1 MGCCQSNE
9 KDAMADVHTAEIKMD
24 SRGRPLGQSPPNNG
38 LSQSTPSTASNGLIK
53 EVATP
58 AEPEPTMEPE
68 AEVGLEAAAQAA
80 PTYVPSK
87 RPPAGPSID
96 AQLQAAV
103 KAQEV
108 GGEQPRKSFLENI
121 GKQVSGFFE
130 PVAGVFSQEGEEAE
144 VVVKV
149 EDEGSR
155 KSLIETL
162 GKQVSGFFAPVVGVF
177 SQESKEAEV
186 TVTEGSQDRAAN
198 AGAPARGNDQ

>member
-1 MGCCQSNE
+1 MTPASTVAG
-9 KDAMADVHTAEIKMD
+9 ALPPADVPTPALAA
-24 SRGRPLGQSPPNNG
+24 GG
-38 LSQSTPSTASNGLIK
+38 LAAAGPAPKL
-53 EVATP
+53 ATP
-58 AEPEPTMEPE
+58 R
-68 AEVGLEAAAQAA
+68 AAGGRSAA
-80 PTYVPSK
+80 PAAPAYVPSK
-87 RPPAGPSID
+87 RPAGPSID

-108 GGEQPRKSFLENI
+108 EGEQPRKSFLENI

-144 VVVKV
+144 VVVNV